1 MGLIDISN
9 HTFKKGQRIWFKG
22 ESDISLRNNVFLRI
36 TKIEDE

>member
-9 HTFKKGQRIWFKG
+9 HTFKKEQRIWFKG
-22 ESDISLRNNVFLRI
+22 EIDISLRNNVFLRI